1 MKNFEERKTEVYRR
15 SEIISA
21 KRKKRSAI
29 LFGVLPLVLLCVI
42 ISSVTVYSL
51 LDDAIIE
58 EEESKETDDVASDR
72 YWGDHMTN
80 DIPNVESDPAGDTE
94 GEEESYSIKISSPDG
109 SVTEYVLIGNKLYN
123 KTKGEF
129 RKLTDAQLKEIKRI
143 FGLDGE

>member
-29 LFGVLPLVLLCVI
+29 LIGVLPLVLLCVI
-42 ISSVTVYSL
+42 ISSLTVYSL
-51 LDDAIIE
+51 LDDAIVE

-72 YWGDHMTN
+72 YWGDHMT
-80 DIPNVESDPAGDTE
+80 DIPNVESDPTGDTE
-94 GEEESYSIKISSPDG
+94 SEEESYSIKISSPDG

-143 FGLDGE
+143 FGLGGE

>member
-1 MKNFEERKTEVYRR
+1 MRNFEKRKTEVYRR

-29 LFGVLPLVLLCVI
+29 LIGVLPLVLLCVI

-72 YWGDHMTN
+72 HWGDHLTG
-80 DIPNVESDPAGDTE
+80 IPSVESDPTGDTE

-109 SVTEYVLIGNKLYN
+109 SVTEYTIIGNKLYN
-123 KTKGEF
+123 KNKGEF
-129 RKLTDAQLKEIKRI
+129 RKLTDAQLKEIKQI
-143 FGLDGE
+143 FGLGNE

>member
-29 LFGVLPLVLLCVI
+29 LIGVLPLVLLCVI

-72 YWGDHMTN
+72 YWGDHLT

-143 FGLDGE
+143 FGLDDE

>member
-29 LFGVLPLVLLCVI
+29 LIGVLPLVLLCVI

-51 LDDAIIE
+51 LDDAIVE
-58 EEESKETDDVASDR
+58 EEESKKTDDVASDR
-72 YWGDHMTN
+72 YWGDHLTE
-80 DIPNVESDPAGDTE
+80 IPSVESDPAGDTE

-109 SVTEYVLIGNKLYN
+109 NVTEYTIIGNKLYN

-143 FGLDGE
+143 FGLGDE